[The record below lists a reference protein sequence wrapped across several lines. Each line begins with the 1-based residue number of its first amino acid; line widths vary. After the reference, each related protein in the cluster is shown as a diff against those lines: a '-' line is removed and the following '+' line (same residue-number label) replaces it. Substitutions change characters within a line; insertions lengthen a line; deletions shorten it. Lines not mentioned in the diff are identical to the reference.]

1 MSELCYKRRLLFNC
15 EIVYRTTFVY
25 IIYTMNTV
33 DKKQTIHAP
42 LFVRILNEKCPNCG
56 KGDVYE
62 KKKKL
67 IELPVMREKHTEC
80 HYHFDR
86 EPGYFLGAMY
96 ISYAL
101 AVLQGILT
109 FLVLYTFLPNIS
121 TIWVVAVIL
130 LVISLFSM
138 KNYKL
143 SRIIYIHIFPY

>member
-1 MSELCYKRRLLFNC
+1 
-15 EIVYRTTFVY
+15 
-25 IIYTMNTV
+25 MNTI
-33 DKKQTIHAP
+33 DKKQTVKGP
-42 LFVRILNEKCPNCG
+42 LFIRILNEKCPNCG

-62 KKKKL
+62 KKKKF
-67 IELPVMREKHTEC
+67 IELPVMREECTEC

-121 TIWVVAVIL
+121 TIWVVAIIL
-130 LVISLFSM
+130 FVISLFSM